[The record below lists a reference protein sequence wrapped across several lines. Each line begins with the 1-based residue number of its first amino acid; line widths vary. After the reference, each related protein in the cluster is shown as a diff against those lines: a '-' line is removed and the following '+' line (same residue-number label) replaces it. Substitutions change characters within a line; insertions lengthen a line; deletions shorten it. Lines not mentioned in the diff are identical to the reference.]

1 LGSLLPAR
9 GAPQSVPD
17 GYVLVARLAH
27 ISDTHLVDT
36 LSPARFAQAHA
47 FTLSAWRPYEAY
59 ATQLLDGILRT
70 VNRIHASGR
79 TVDFL
84 VHTGDACDNAQSNE
98 LGWFLDL
105 LDGSTVNP
113 LSGPDDRPADARPA
127 TDLDPYAA
135 FDPQGLYQTG
145 RHGDLP
151 SIPWYTLFGN
161 HDVYAIGVFPI
172 FADADGRRTAP
183 LPLPGR
189 PGWALPVVFDPTASV
204 AYGIVTPAD
213 PGPPR
218 LFNTPQPVV
227 PDPARAYFGKPEYT
241 QAMFETTTQPPG
253 HGFLDP
259 ADARGWTSVQP
270 VAGLRLIRLDTTDRS
285 QQIPGAF
292 YDQGALSRAQ
302 LTWLRGELDA
312 AAANE
317 ELVIVASHH
326 PSDGLWP
333 AEGSVVTPDELRALL
348 NQYPNVVLHIAG
360 HTHRNRVTDRG
371 GYLEIETCSTL
382 DLPQEGRLIEIWRN
396 PADASVLVT
405 YEMFSHLDDTLPPLG
420 DDPLR
425 ALREQAR
432 AIALGDQGAAA
443 RQKLRDPSGADP
455 YGAPSDRAAFVLLKR

>member
-1 LGSLLPAR
+1 M
-9 GAPQSVPD
+9 
-17 GYVLVARLAH
+17 
-27 ISDTHLVDT
+27 
-36 LSPARFAQAHA
+36 
-47 FTLSAWRPYEAY
+47 
-59 ATQLLDGILRT
+59 
-70 VNRIHASGR
+70 NRIHASGR

-105 LDGSTVNP
+105 LDGKTVNP

-135 FDPQGLYQTG
+135 FDAQGLYQTG

-161 HDVYAIGVFPI
+161 HDVYAIGIFPI
-172 FADADGRRTAP
+172 FEDAAGRRTAP

-189 PGWALPVVFDPTASV
+189 PGWVLPVILDPTASV
-204 AYGIVTPAD
+204 AYGNVTPAA

-218 LFNTPQPVV
+218 LFNTPLPVV
-227 PDPARAYFGKPEYT
+227 PNPARAYFSQPEYI
-241 QAMFETTTQPPG
+241 QALFETTTQPPG
-253 HGFLDP
+253 SAKLNFALLQP

-270 VAGLRLIRLDTTDRS
+270 VAGLRLIRLDTTDRA
-285 QQIPGAF
+285 QKIPGAF

-302 LTWLRGELDA
+302 LTWLRSELEA
-312 AAANE
+312 AAASGD
-317 ELVIVASHH
+317 LVIVASHH
-326 PSDGLWP
+326 PSASLSSLQ
-333 AEGSVVTPDELRALL
+333 GSAVTPDELRELL
-348 NQYPNVVLHIAG
+348 NQYPSVVLHVAG
-360 HTHRNRVTDRG
+360 HTHRTRVTDRS
-371 GYLEIETCSTL
+371 GYIEIETCSTL
-382 DLPQEGRLIEIWRN
+382 DLPQEGRLFEIWRN

-425 ALREQAR
+425 SLREQAR

-455 YGAPSDRAAFVLLKR
+455 YGAPSDRKGAARLSR